1 VGAEPILRRV
11 AVHLGGVDH
20 DASPAAPARRVR
32 VSCADA
38 YLSEAAVGSF
48 GRCLPRTD
56 LTGNVCAL
64 PSRLP
69 GTQLRHEF
77 DEGGTQWIDDKGCV
91 RAGRP

>member
-1 VGAEPILRRV
+1 MGAEPILRRV
-11 AVHLGGVDH
+11 PFTWAGWTMTP
-20 DASPAAPARRVR
+20 APAAPARRVR

-69 GTQLRHEF
+69 GTQPRHEF